1 MERHS
6 SGLAH
11 HPDFLKLWFGQ
22 TISEFGSRISRG
34 GIPLIAVI
42 NLSATPAQMGW
53 LTAAASLPVL
63 IFGLFAGAWV
73 DRLPRRPLMVAMDI
87 LRFFLLLLIPAAA
100 LLGWL
105 SIELLAV
112 ILAVL
117 TVMGVVFD
125 AAYRAYLPQLI
136 DRDDLMEG
144 NAKLAT
150 TDSLAEIGGP
160 AITGVLVQAIGA
172 PMAIVVDAFT
182 FLVGAG
188 SKLAIRKRVPA
199 PAKPVTDQ
207 QASIRR
213 EIAEGIRYILRH
225 PVLRA
230 LAIGMVVRSFFGNFY
245 GALYDFYAVRELGM
259 DAATL
264 GLMIAGGGIGAL
276 LGAALADRVVK
287 RFGLGRAMIGGMLI
301 SAGIGILTPL
311 AGSLPREYAPV
322 LLITSQIIGDGA
334 MMIFWISEMSFRQ
347 MIVPEHMLGR
357 TYTSFEFLSYSV
369 APVAALVA
377 GWLGGVLNAQITLWI
392 AVIGIIVGAIW
403 LARSPARQA
412 EIVRSSADTASLEQ
426 DPQ

>member
-1 MERHS
+1 MERRS
-6 SGLAH
+6 SRLAR

-42 NLSATPAQMGW
+42 NLSATPVQMGW

-63 IFGLFAGAWV
+63 FFGLFAGAWV
-73 DRLPRRPLMVAMDI
+73 DRLPRRPLMIAVDI
-87 LRFFLLLLIPAAA
+87 FRFFLLLTIPLAA
-100 LLGWL
+100 LVGWL
-105 SIELLAV
+105 TIELLAV
-112 ILAVL
+112 ILALL

-136 DRDDLMEG
+136 DREDLMEG
-144 NAKLAT
+144 NSKLAT

-160 AITGVLVQAIGA
+160 AITGVLVQAVGA
-172 PMAIVVDAFT
+172 PLAIIVDAFT
-182 FLVGAG
+182 FIIGAE
-188 SKLAIRKRVPA
+188 SKLAIKKRVPR
-199 PAKPVTDQ
+199 PPKPSGDE

-213 EIAEGIRYILRH
+213 EIADGIRYIVRH

-264 GLMIAGGGIGAL
+264 GLMIAGGGMGAL
-276 LGAALADRVVK
+276 LGASLTERVVK
-287 RFGLGRAMIGGMLI
+287 RYGIGRAMIGGGLV

-311 AGSLPREYAPV
+311 AGSLPREYAPI
-322 LLITSQIIGDGA
+322 LLLTSQIVGDGA
-334 MMIFWISEMSFRQ
+334 MMVFWISEMSFRQ
-347 MIVPEHMLGR
+347 MIVPENMLGR
-357 TYTSFEFLSYSV
+357 TFASFEFLSYSV

-377 GWLGGVLNAQITLWI
+377 GMIAGTLDAQTALWI
-392 AVIGIIVGAIW
+392 AVIGIILSAIW

-412 EIVRSSADTASLEQ
+412 EIVRLTNAAPSLEHRG
-426 DPQ
+426 